1 MATVHCVLGSCAIGG
16 RAGITRI
23 PETAAE
29 AAETITSS
37 GASQATTAAAPAGD
51 EGVRFWSVTAVG
63 GNVWIKFGAAP
74 VAASGQD
81 WLVLDGQTREF
92 AARGGDKVAVIDA

>member
-1 MATVHCVLGSCAIGG
+1 AMPATDRTTVSDTPISHCSSATLMTGSRNAQRGSCAWQG
-16 RAGITRI
+16 RS
-23 PETAAE
+23 P
-29 AAETITSS
+29 S
-37 GASQATTAAAPAGD
+37 AAPAGD
-51 EGVRFWSVTAVG
+51 EGVRFWSITAVG

-92 AARGGDKVAVIDA
+92 AATAGDKVAVIDA